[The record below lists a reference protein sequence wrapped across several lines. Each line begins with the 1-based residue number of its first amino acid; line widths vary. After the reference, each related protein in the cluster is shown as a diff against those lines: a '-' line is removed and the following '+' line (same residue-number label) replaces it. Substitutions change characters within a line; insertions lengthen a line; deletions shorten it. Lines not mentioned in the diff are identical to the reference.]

1 MNNSKR
7 DIRKLEKCLIL
18 VSQNCDCFHRVS
30 VNQLLEVVQGLLEIR
45 ERYTSFQHEKRVI
58 LAHFGVHADDEK
70 GSDIL
75 TAFQKFVVTNDE
87 TMQELKKQIKEL
99 EDIVL
104 EKSSTSEHTTS
115 LQGFH
120 FCFYS

>member
-1 MNNSKR
+1 M
-7 DIRKLEKCLIL
+7 
-18 VSQNCDCFHRVS
+18 
-30 VNQLLEVVQGLLEIR
+30 NQLLEVVQELLEIR
-45 ERYTSFQHEKRVI
+45 ERYTSFQNEKRVI

-70 GSDIL
+70 DSDIL

-104 EKSSTSEHTTS
+104 EKSSTSEHTIS

-120 FCFYS
+120 FCSYS